1 MSTRK
6 KLQLGIYKVI
16 NPLVRLLIRL
26 GLTPNMVTT
35 IGLVLNIGVAI
46 IFISGAEEGR
56 RGDLRYV
63 GWAGGLILFAGLFD
77 MLDGQVA
84 RLGNMSSPFGALYDS
99 VLDRYSE
106 LILFLGICYYLVSHH
121 YFMSSL
127 FAFIGLIGS
136 MMVSYTR
143 ARAEGLGI
151 EIKDGLMQR
160 PERVIIVGVSALAC
174 GIASGWMGG
183 DYKIAWPDS
192 NFPVFETIS
201 IFTIPLTIMA
211 FLANFTAI
219 GRLRK
224 ARLALEA
231 RAAAAAA
238 TNATNAAAANNAPT
252 ANNALTANNAPTASN
267 APTANNA
274 ATGTNNAATPNGAS
288 QPNTSSAASGT
299 PAAGRTTV
307 NGATIVLLLAS
318 LLAALKGPAQTTTMA
333 SSLAPPG
340 TLHPHPAIINDPV
353 DTFPVP
359 PVNGI
364 SLFYLQR
371 TPNINT
377 VVYELNQN
385 NGMTDKDEPIKIQWI
400 RYTDKRQRADLS
412 WIQRRFAY
420 GLKEKDMGN
429 GIYELRFYA
438 FKKVPLYLRKWPV
451 DNKQHV
457 FVDISGRQAIL
468 NRVYLRIDPGGSF
481 WSPNVRYLEVT
492 GVDTENGKELVQRIK
507 V

>member
-1 MSTRK
+1 M
-6 KLQLGIYKVI
+6 
-16 NPLVRLLIRL
+16 

-56 RGDLRYV
+56 RGDLSYV
-63 GWAGGLILFAGLFD
+63 GWAGALILFAGLFD

-151 EIKDGLMQR
+151 ECKDGLMQR
-160 PERVIIVGVSALAC
+160 PERVIIIGVSALAC
-174 GIASGWMGG
+174 GIASRWMGG
-183 DYKIAWPDS
+183 DYKISWPTS
-192 NFPVFETIS
+192 NFPIFETIS

-211 FLANFTAI
+211 FLANWTAI
-219 GRLRK
+219 GRLRDAK
-224 ARLALEA
+224 KTLEA
-231 RAAAAAA
+231 RAAAAGSPS
-238 TNATNAAAANNAPT
+238 ANGTAKTPASPVSSSKSSLPGTTVLILFSLSLISGMPT
-252 ANNALTANNAPTASN
+252 GAQTAS
-267 APTANNA
+267 
-274 ATGTNNAATPNGAS
+274 AATP
-288 QPNTSSAASGT
+288 AAIS
-299 PAAGRTTV
+299 
-307 NGATIVLLLAS
+307 TIS
-318 LLAALKGPAQTTTMA
+318 
-333 SSLAPPG
+333 PG
-340 TLHPHPAIINDPV
+340 VLHPRPPVISDPV
-353 DTFPVP
+353 DTFPIP
-359 PVNGI
+359 PTNPN

-377 VVYELNQN
+377 IICELNQKD
-385 NGMTDKDEPIKIQWI
+385 GALDKDEPVKVLWI
-400 RYTDKRQRADLS
+400 RYTEQRQRAELS
-412 WIQRRFAY
+412 WIQRHFAY

-429 GIYELRFYA
+429 GIYELRFVSW
-438 FKKVPLYLRKWPV
+438 KKTPMYLMKSSADSRY
-451 DNKQHV
+451 HV
-457 FVDISGRQAIL
+457 FVTIDGRQAIL
-468 NRVYLRIDPGGSF
+468 NRVYIRIDPGGTF
-481 WSPNVRYLEVT
+481 WSPNVKYLELKA
-492 GVDTENGKELVQRIK
+492 VDVQSGKELIQRIK